1 MINEVIEKEYI
12 VDIIKQIQKLISSYI
27 CKPDKTNEIE
37 ELTENLYIIIT
48 QSKEQLCNSKNVEE
62 SWDAIINNIEFISIM
77 KSKMKEYPSITNK
90 TIFKHM
96 DMLEEIKDS

>member
-1 MINEVIEKEYI
+1 MFRL
-12 VDIIKQIQKLISSYI
+12 DCLARLCRMSYRLLPI
-27 CKPDKTNEIE
+27 
-37 ELTENLYIIIT
+37 NLYIIIN